1 MTTTAEDQ
9 SLSASASSGLAV
21 SFTSNTTATCTIF
34 EGKAN
39 PVGPGTCSITAS
51 QAGDGS
57 YKAAPSLTRTF
68 VVLSAT
74 SSTGTQSIT
83 FSQPTS
89 LRLGDADRA
98 LSATATSGLNVT
110 FVSNTPSTCT
120 VVLGNVHP
128 VDTGTCSIT
137 AYQQGSRAFLAAGNV
152 NRTFQIIPALI
163 TQSVS
168 FTQPSAMNA
177 TDSDQSLTI
186 SASSGLA
193 VTLISNDTGICTI
206 VSGAANPVSAGTC
219 SITASQS
226 GNSIYRAA
234 ASVTRTFIISLSSQS
249 VSFTQPSAMTAS
261 ASDQSLTA
269 SASSGLAV
277 TLTSNNTGIC
287 TIVSGAAHAVSA
299 GTCSITASQSG
310 NGAYSA
316 ADSVTRT
323 FTISKGSQ
331 SITFT
336 QPSNISM
343 TASDQ
348 SLTASASSGLA
359 VTLTSNNTGICTI
372 VSGAAHAVS
381 AGTCSITA
389 SQSGN
394 GAYSAADSVTRTFT
408 IALDPIFQSITF
420 TAPSAMTMT
429 SADQSL
435 TVSAS
440 SGLAVT
446 LFSHYTSVCTIVS
459 GAVHPV
465 SAGTC
470 RISASQSGN
479 GAYDAAGPV
488 SYSFT
493 ISKSSQSVSFT
504 QPSAMTMTSADQ
516 TLTSSAS
523 SGLAVTLT
531 STTTSICTIVSGKA
545 HPVSIGT
552 CSITASQ
559 SGNSSYSV
567 ADSVTRTF
575 TISKSSQSITFINPG
590 PKLRRNGSITVNPTS
605 NSGLSVAVTSPP
617 SGICDV
623 TPKVGGGFTI
633 RFNATGRCYL
643 GATQAGNSNWDPATK
658 VELNFTVLP

>member
-57 YKAAPSLTRTF
+57 YSAAVLVTRTF

-323 FTISKGSQ
+323 FTI
-331 SITFT
+331 
-336 QPSNISM
+336 
-343 TASDQ
+343 
-348 SLTASASSGLA
+348 
-359 VTLTSNNTGICTI
+359 
-372 VSGAAHAVS
+372 
-381 AGTCSITA
+381 
-389 SQSGN
+389 
-394 GAYSAADSVTRTFT
+394 
-408 IALDPIFQSITF
+408 ALDPIFQSITF

-504 QPSAMTMTSADQ
+504 QPSAMTMASADQ

-523 SGLAVTLT
+523 SGHAVTLA
-531 STTTSICTIVSGKA
+531 STTTSVCTIVSGKA

-559 SGNSSYSV
+559 SGNSSYSA

-643 GATQAGNSNWDPATK
+643 GATQAGNSNWDSATK
-658 VELNFTVLP
+658 VELNFTVSP